1 MIYSVRGVRR
11 TEGMVPGSESHP
23 GSGPS
28 IIYKLH
34 VSYACFWPCVQ
45 SCNGWLDN
53 IYLSE
58 LLKGKIM
65 PEKYLADSSI
75 SMITDI
81 SIDNKIIAE
90 IIFLD
95 QAKYNLEYTQAICAK
110 N

>member
-1 MIYSVRGVRR
+1 
-11 TEGMVPGSESHP
+11 
-23 GSGPS
+23 
-28 IIYKLH
+28 
-34 VSYACFWPCVQ
+34 
-45 SCNGWLDN
+45 
-53 IYLSE
+53 
-58 LLKGKIM
+58 M

>member
-1 MIYSVRGVRR
+1 
-11 TEGMVPGSESHP
+11 
-23 GSGPS
+23 
-28 IIYKLH
+28 
-34 VSYACFWPCVQ
+34 
-45 SCNGWLDN
+45 
-53 IYLSE
+53 
-58 LLKGKIM
+58 M

-110 N
+110 NQPLFKSPVAIQEHKLKVKADDIPFKICLQELSKMA